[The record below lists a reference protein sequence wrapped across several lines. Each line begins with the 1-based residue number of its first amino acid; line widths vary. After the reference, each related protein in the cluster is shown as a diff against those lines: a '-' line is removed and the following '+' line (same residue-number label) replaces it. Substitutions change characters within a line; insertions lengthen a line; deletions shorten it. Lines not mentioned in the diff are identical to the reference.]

1 MEVIIGC
8 PALESMQ
15 TWLEA
20 GRKEV
25 TLSSEGKNVTLG
37 LKYKRM
43 EPSIVDSLS
52 DNDGE
57 DFMSDVGGSKT
68 G

>member
-1 MEVIIGC
+1 
-8 PALESMQ
+8 MQ